1 MRSTVVV
8 VIALLVAAP
17 GGVSAHSVD
26 EGTRVRAWSQG
37 AFTSSE
43 AERFL
48 REAKPI
54 ERASLPLG
62 VTRSHVLT
70 LRDGSREARA
80 IWKTLDEYKPIQ
92 RFQNGIPDIGFR
104 DSWRSEVA
112 AYELDK
118 LLGLHMVPPTVERR
132 MKGDLGSLQLWLE
145 GTTTEAERRTNR
157 RGPPDTEAFN
167 RQMLATRIFHQLI
180 QDPDYKNESNL
191 LVDGRF
197 RLFIVDSSRAFRT
210 KSALTKTEY
219 MMRCPRAL
227 IARLRDLNLEV
238 LEKRVGRWLSETQV
252 ETLLQRRDRIL
263 ERISELVARDG
274 QAAVLYP

>member
-1 MRSTVVV
+1 M
-8 VIALLVAAP
+8 
-17 GGVSAHSVD
+17 
-26 EGTRVRAWSQG
+26 
-37 AFTSSE
+37 
-43 AERFL
+43 
-48 REAKPI
+48 
-54 ERASLPLG
+54 
-62 VTRSHVLT
+62 T
-70 LRDGSREARA
+70 LRDGNREARA
-80 IWKTLDEYKPIQ
+80 VWKTLDEYKPIQ
-92 RFQNGIPDIGFR
+92 RFERGVPDIGFR

-118 LLGLHMVPPTVERR
+118 LLGLQMVPPTVERR
-132 MKGDLGSLQLWLE
+132 MRGDLGSLQLWLE
-145 GTTTEAERRTNR
+145 GTITEAERRKER
-157 RGPPDTEAFN
+157 RAAPDAEAFN
-167 RQMLATRIFHQLI
+167 RQMFAARIFHQLI
-180 QDPDYKNESNL
+180 QDADYKNVSNL

-197 RLFIVDSSRAFRT
+197 TLFIIDSSRAFRT

-219 MMRCPRAL
+219 LTRCSRAL